1 MVAARFSHGERNLP
15 GSEAVAGD
23 YDYIIV
29 GAGSAGCLLA
39 NRLSADPN
47 KRVLVLEAGGR
58 DNWIWFHIPVG
69 YLFAIGNPRSDWC
82 FKTEPEPGLNGRSLN
97 YPRGKVIGGSSA
109 INAMIYMR
117 GQAADYDHWRQLGL
131 GGWGW
136 NDVLPFFKKHEDNFL
151 GPSDVHAVGGEWPIA
166 APRVRWDL
174 IDAFRTAVEQAG
186 IKSIPDFNSGDN
198 EGCCA
203 FHVNQ
208 KRGRRVSTARA
219 FLKPVLNRANLRLET
234 GCLVEG
240 IVFEKKRA
248 TGVRWRQNGQARM
261 ARCRGE
267 IILAAGSIGSTQ
279 ILLLSGVGP
288 AAQLQEHGIPVVL
301 DRPGVGAN
309 LQDHLQLRMIYK
321 VDGITT
327 LNERYHASLGFAQ
340 MLAEYA
346 LFRRGPLTMAPS
358 QFGLFT
364 RSDSDQERA
373 NLQYHVQPLSLDRFG
388 EPLHKF
394 PAFTASVCNVRPTSR
409 GSVRL
414 RSSNPSDAPAIRPN
428 YLSTD
433 DDRRIA
439 ARAIR
444 LTRHIAAQPALAP
457 FHPNEYL
464 PGPSVEDDE
473 QALIK
478 AAGDI
483 GTTIFHP
490 VGTAKM
496 GLPSDPMMVV
506 DERLRVFGL
515 EHLRVIDASVMP
527 SITSGNTNAP
537 TMMIAEKGAAM
548 LHEDAKGA

>member
-1 MVAARFSHGERNLP
+1 MLGTTAAD
-15 GSEAVAGD
+15 AVVGD

-39 NRLSADPN
+39 NRLSADPD
-47 KRVLVLEAGGR
+47 KRVLLLEAGGR

-131 GGWGW
+131 TGWGW
-136 NDVLPFFKKHEDNFL
+136 NDVLPFFKKHENHFMGD
-151 GPSDVHAVGGEWPIA
+151 SDAHSASGEWPIS

-174 IDAFRTAVEQAG
+174 LDAFRVAAEQAG
-186 IKSIPDFNSGDN
+186 IKSIADFNRGDN

-208 KRGRRVSTARA
+208 KLGRRVSTARA
-219 FLKPVLNRANLRLET
+219 FLKPVLHRQNLRLET

-240 IVFEKKRA
+240 VMFDGKRA
-248 TGVRWRQNGQARM
+248 AGVRWKQNGQTRT

-267 IILAAGSIGSTQ
+267 VILSAGSIGSTQ

-288 AAQLQEHGIPVVL
+288 AAHLQEHGIPVVL

-309 LQDHLQLRMIYK
+309 LQDHLQLRTIYK

-327 LNERYHASLGFAQ
+327 LNERYHAPLGMAR
-340 MLAEYA
+340 MLAEYVV
-346 LFRRGPLTMAPS
+346 FRRGPLTMAPS
-358 QFGLFT
+358 QLGLFT
-364 RSDSDQERA
+364 RSDKDQERA
-373 NLQYHVQPLSLDRFG
+373 NLQYHVQPLSLDKFG
-388 EPLHKF
+388 DPLHTF

-409 GSVRL
+409 GAVRL
-414 RSSNPSDAPAIRPN
+414 RSAKASDAPAIQPN

-433 DDRRIA
+433 ADRRIA
-439 ARAIR
+439 ARSIR

-457 FHPNEYL
+457 YHPDEYL
-464 PGPSVEDDE
+464 PGPGVPDDE

-515 EHLRVIDASVMP
+515 ERLRVIDASVMP
-527 SITSGNTNAP
+527 NITSGNTNAP

-548 LHEDAKGA
+548 LREDAKALI

>member
-1 MVAARFSHGERNLP
+1 MT
-15 GSEAVAGD
+15 EAIAGD

-39 NRLSADPN
+39 NRLSADAD

-69 YLFAIGNPRSDWC
+69 YLFAIGNPRSDWM
-82 FKTEPEPGLNGRSLN
+82 FKTEPEPGLSGRSLN

-131 GGWGW
+131 AGWGW
-136 NDVLPFFKKHEDNFL
+136 DDVLPFFKRHENHFL
-151 GPSDVHAVGGEWPIA
+151 GGSEAHAVGGEWPVS

-174 IDAFRTAVEQAG
+174 LDAFRAAAEQAG
-186 IKSIPDFNSGDN
+186 IKSIPDFNRGDN

-219 FLKPVLNRANLRLET
+219 FLRPALHRANLRLET
-234 GCLVEG
+234 GCLAEG
-240 IVFEKKRA
+240 LIFDGKRA
-248 TGVRWRQNGQARM
+248 AGVRWRQNGVARS

-267 IILAAGSIGSTQ
+267 VILAAGSIGSTQ
-279 ILLLSGVGP
+279 ILLLSGIGP
-288 AAQLQEHGIPVVL
+288 AAHLREHGIDVVA
-301 DRPGVGAN
+301 DRPGVGSN
-309 LQDHLQLRMIYK
+309 LQDHLQLRLIYK

-327 LNERYHASLGFAQ
+327 LNERYHSRFGFAG

-346 LFRRGPLTMAPS
+346 LLRRGPLTMAPS
-358 QFGLFT
+358 QLGLFT
-364 RSDSDQERA
+364 RSDRDQERA

-409 GSVRL
+409 GAVRL
-414 RSSNPSDAPAIRPN
+414 RSRNPADAPAIGPN

-433 DDRRIA
+433 EDRRIA
-439 ARAIR
+439 VAAIR

-457 FHPNEYL
+457 FHPDEYL
-464 PGPSVEDDE
+464 PGPAVRNDDDA
-473 QALIK
+473 ALLK

-490 VGTAKM
+490 IGTAKM
-496 GLPSDPMMVV
+496 GLASDPMMVV
-506 DERLRVFGL
+506 DGRLRVAGI
-515 EHLRVIDASVMP
+515 ERLRVIDASVMP
-527 SITSGNTNAP
+527 TITSGNTNAP

-548 LHEDAKGA
+548 LREDAKSLAEGLPS